1 MIRPTP
7 AITFHDP
14 TIIPRYFPALSAD
27 QREKIEALGELYGYW
42 NERINVISRKDIS
55 NLYPHHILHSLAVA
69 KIITFQPGTRL
80 LDVGTGG
87 GFPGVPLAILFPE
100 VQFTLVDSIKKK
112 ISVVSHVT
120 QALGLTNVT
129 TLCQRA
135 ETLTEQY
142 DFILSRAVADLSLLY
157 QWTKGR
163 LRKPHMHP
171 IKNGLLCWKGG
182 DLTAQ
187 LAKVHLQH
195 RIYPLHDWLPV
206 PFFHDKCIVHLS

>member
-1 MIRPTP
+1 MIRPIP

-14 TIIPRYFPALSAD
+14 AIIRRYFPSLTAD
-27 QREKIEALGELYGYW
+27 QQAKIEALGELYGYW
-42 NERINVISRKDIS
+42 NERINVISRKDIP
-55 NLYPHHILHSLAVA
+55 NLYTHHVLHSLAVA
-69 KIITFQPGTRL
+69 KILTFQPGTRL

-87 GFPGVPLAILFPE
+87 GFPGIPLAILFPE

-129 TLCQRA
+129 AICQRA
-135 ETLTEQY
+135 ETLTERY

-163 LRKPHMHP
+163 VRTSHRHP
-171 IKNGLLCWKGG
+171 LKNGLLCWKGG

-187 LAKVHLQH
+187 LAKIPLRH
-195 RIYPLHDWLPV
+195 RIYPLEDLLPE
-206 PFFHDKCIVHLS
+206 PFFYGKCIVHLS